1 LQNTYI
7 FSATW
12 EARQSRLFRSRA
24 QAQLFHIFHSFTP
37 PETGGGGGYH
47 HSIWTAQECFCVP
60 DMIVPQ
66 TGKYFAIGVAAE
78 GVDRKEVAKDFVRD
92 GVDMR
97 GGKAA

>member
-1 LQNTYI
+1 
-7 FSATW
+7 
-12 EARQSRLFRSRA
+12 
-24 QAQLFHIFHSFTP
+24 
-37 PETGGGGGYH
+37 
-47 HSIWTAQECFCVP
+47 
-60 DMIVPQ
+60 MIVPQ